1 MAGNIFKLPGIFQNV
16 MNPGSGFGPDGA
28 QAGALDEAALPESC
42 QSVEDLA
49 EPLRATFERLAK
61 RAEKCVVRK
70 HPEEALVEAL
80 RSSADALR
88 QSQQQQRGGEYE
100 ILERV
105 LLGLSESEQALVDK
119 RNSQSDSV
127 AEWMEAARKAE
138 QNLSGLQSEK
148 RALGRTGQEV
158 AKLRRRLLAGQNK
171 QHQQQNQQS
180 QHQQQ
185 SAEAALNELQLDLST
200 RENDERKQRDVYIV
214 RLNELLGE
222 RPRLC
227 NQLLDLMRSRLDY
240 HRQCVQLLEEQLPA
254 LEDAVASAASLA
266 GPCYGVPLEE
276 HLTKTGR
283 QVAYVIDVCTAAL
296 NRDDVL
302 VEEGLFRLNGPSG
315 SVQKLESFLNVM
327 RAEAVINDFDSATV
341 CGTLKKYMKQLPE
354 PLVSQDLLN
363 DWAEACDTAEPDN
376 RRFRL
381 HACCQRLQQE
391 RPSLYAN
398 LRHLVKFL
406 ARVAQHQDRNK
417 MSPKNLA
424 ICIGPNIAGGGGPV
438 GVNVEDL
445 QSANLGTLIV
455 ENLLLVHDFC
465 FGAEDTAYMS
475 LPQNLSTQQQ
485 QQQQQQHLTLPP
497 KPKLPLQRQSSG
509 SDNLAGGAAATAAK
523 QRQTMLLA
531 DSTDGPVTRRD
542 PRYHPDPPAA
552 RPATAFLP
560 ASSPARPRKAAP
572 PPPPPTQQQQRN
584 HTEQAEPVQQQ
595 QPHQPSPSPAQQPP
609 PPQQP
614 PQQPPPPPPPQ
625 QQQQQQPHQ
634 PPPPQQ
640 PPPPPPPQQQQQQQP
655 HQPPPPQQPPPPPPP
670 QQQQQQQQQQQPHQ
684 PPPIPPNRP
693 PAPPSSTT
701 TAAPRLD
708 LSLSGKEE
716 SEAAL
721 PAPLAPTP
729 ARPRPPPPP
738 VQPPQKQQQQQ
749 QQQQS
754 GQTMGSQNSVSS
766 SGPSMDSV
774 FAGEKE
780 EVTNL

>member
-138 QNLSGLQSEK
+138 QNLSGLQ
-148 RALGRTGQEV
+148 
-158 AKLRRRLLAGQNK
+158 
-171 QHQQQNQQS
+171 
-180 QHQQQ
+180 
-185 SAEAALNELQLDLST
+185 
-200 RENDERKQRDVYIV
+200 
-214 RLNELLGE
+214 
-222 RPRLC
+222 LC

-465 FGAEDTAYMS
+465 FGA
-475 LPQNLSTQQQ
+475 
-485 QQQQQQHLTLPP
+485 
-497 KPKLPLQRQSSG
+497 
-509 SDNLAGGAAATAAK
+509 
-523 QRQTMLLA
+523 
-531 DSTDGPVTRRD
+531 
-542 PRYHPDPPAA
+542 
-552 RPATAFLP
+552 
-560 ASSPARPRKAAP
+560 
-572 PPPPPTQQQQRN
+572 
-584 HTEQAEPVQQQ
+584 
-595 QPHQPSPSPAQQPP
+595 
-609 PPQQP
+609 
-614 PQQPPPPPPPQ
+614 
-625 QQQQQQPHQ
+625 
-634 PPPPQQ
+634 
-640 PPPPPPPQQQQQQQP
+640 
-655 HQPPPPQQPPPPPPP
+655 
-670 QQQQQQQQQQQPHQ
+670 
-684 PPPIPPNRP
+684 
-693 PAPPSSTT
+693 
-701 TAAPRLD
+701 
-708 LSLSGKEE
+708 
-716 SEAAL
+716 
-721 PAPLAPTP
+721 
-729 ARPRPPPPP
+729 
-738 VQPPQKQQQQQ
+738 
-749 QQQQS
+749 
-754 GQTMGSQNSVSS
+754 
-766 SGPSMDSV
+766 
-774 FAGEKE
+774 
-780 EVTNL
+780 